1 MDDKREL
8 AMERSIEERLAR
20 VEAQLAIQQL
30 ASRYARAV
38 DSRDL
43 DTLGALFAPQ
53 TPFGEHGT
61 GAEGAR
67 GFYSDVLRGFY
78 RSFHQV
84 VGHVITDI
92 DVDSARGTVYC
103 RAEHEDGDHW
113 VVNLMVYFDRYVRV
127 DGTWHFLGRRPRFL
141 FVGDMKDGPQAVG
154 FNLWPGREDR
164 FRTELPQ
171 SDASW
176 QDYWAQFPEDVARLS
191 RFP

>member
-1 MDDKREL
+1 MPD
-8 AMERSIEERLAR
+8 SIEERLAR
-20 VEAQLAIQQL
+20 VEAHLAIQQL
-30 ASRYARAV
+30 AARYARAV

-43 DTLGALFAPQ
+43 EALGALFAPQ
-53 TPFGEHGT
+53 TPFGEHGI
-61 GAEGAR
+61 GAEGAK
-67 GFYSDVLRGFY
+67 GFYRDVLRGFY

-84 VGHVITDI
+84 AGHVITDI
-92 DVDSARGTVYC
+92 AADSARGTVYC

-141 FVGDMKDGPQAVG
+141 FVGDLKDGPQAVG
-154 FNLWPGREDR
+154 FNLWPGREER

-176 QDYWAQFPEDVARLS
+176 QEYWSQLPGEAARLS